1 MNFALVSGWIAAV
14 APPLMTLPL
23 AVTLLMGMQLGAS
36 AALTALT
43 ALGLSAG
50 LIALITF
57 WAGLFGL
64 PLNETTILFAY
75 AIVPVIGV
83 ILRLRA
89 GGMTCPPLGL
99 PRSLTGRAALLIALI
114 TAGAALF
121 NALYWPF
128 KTDDAL
134 GIYQPQAAQIYQTGA
149 LIPLTGADSLY
160 RAYPML
166 VQFNYAYVYFAAG
179 WEHEYAAKLV
189 PTLLALG
196 GLIAVYE
203 LARLIRSPRAGW
215 LAVALLALMPAFPRW
230 ASAGYVDLPMAT
242 YYALAAL
249 FTLRGLRED
258 ARATLLSAV
267 WIGLAAW
274 TKNAALI
281 GAALWGLV
289 LIGGW
294 LGRRVTLRTLIG
306 ALAIAAAIAAPWYI
320 RNGLGAG
327 FLIPA
332 TAWTEQ
338 AQRTL
343 ETLLIYLTRPDNF
356 GLTGA
361 LILAAVGWALLR
373 LARGRA
379 AERIDLAVVLG
390 LTLPFFAA
398 WWLFASYDPRFLLLF
413 TPILAALAGVF
424 LDAIAPPLPRTV
436 GRALAAAGLIAAL
449 YIAFLS
455 VDYKDEILRDPWM
468 GHADKLT
475 LVGRADR

>member
-1 MNFALVSGWIAAV
+1 GVGHRGGGRGGRGPGRPVRGARARG
-14 APPLMTLPL
+14 
-23 AVTLLMGMQLGAS
+23 GAS
-36 AALTALT
+36 
-43 ALGLSAG
+43 
-50 LIALITF
+50 
-57 WAGLFGL
+57 
-64 PLNETTILFAY
+64 
-75 AIVPVIGV
+75 
-83 ILRLRA
+83 
-89 GGMTCPPLGL
+89 
-99 PRSLTGRAALLIALI
+99 
-114 TAGAALF
+114 
-121 NALYWPF
+121 
-128 KTDDAL
+128 
-134 GIYQPQAAQIYQTGA
+134 
-149 LIPLTGADSLY
+149 
-160 RAYPML
+160 
-166 VQFNYAYVYFAAG
+166 
-179 WEHEYAAKLV
+179 
-189 PTLLALG
+189 
-196 GLIAVYE
+196 
-203 LARLIRSPRAGW
+203 
-215 LAVALLALMPAFPRW
+215 
-230 ASAGYVDLPMAT
+230 
-242 YYALAAL
+242 
-249 FTLRGLRED
+249 
-258 ARATLLSAV
+258 
-267 WIGLAAW
+267 
-274 TKNAALI
+274 
-281 GAALWGLV
+281 
-289 LIGGW
+289 
-294 LGRRVTLRTLIG
+294 
-306 ALAIAAAIAAPWYI
+306 AAPWYI